1 MTKQFGTIILLF
13 ILSASPLMA
22 RAPLQRPSMG
32 QVVESEHLD
41 RALKQNLLEP
51 LTQGEL
57 MNLLKKT
64 RKDPDVVYRTLNER
78 GVDFDLDRKIE
89 KKMRNAGAGDDML
102 KAIWKAKPTG
112 RNEKTATLTSSNGV
126 PLHTKNEEAMSY
138 KTMED
143 ESDPDGFSPFR
154 EPRKA
159 G

>member
-1 MTKQFGTIILLF
+1 M
-13 ILSASPLMA
+13 
-22 RAPLQRPSMG
+22 
-32 QVVESEHLD
+32 
-41 RALKQNLLEP
+41 
-51 LTQGEL
+51 
-57 MNLLKKT
+57 
-64 RKDPDVVYRTLNER
+64 YRTLNER